1 MNYTDKDKKKGWN
14 TQGEPFDHFCILYTY
29 KNSFPGEYIY
39 AFRNRQYRINQNGIM
54 MYMNE
59 YIAEL
64 IGTML
69 LVILGN
75 GVVANVVLKDT
86 KGHNSGWIVI
96 SVGWGLAV
104 FVAVAVAGPV
114 SGAHINPAVTI
125 GLALTGLFPWAKV
138 AMFIISQLLGGAIG
152 ASFIWLFYRDHFN
165 CTEDQG
171 GILACFATGPAIR
184 KPISNLISEIIGT
197 FVLVFV
203 ILYIAEPSME
213 LSGAENAK
221 IGLGT
226 LGALPVAFLVTA
238 IGLSLGGTTG
248 YAINPARDLP
258 PRIMHALLPIKHKG
272 SSDWKYS
279 WIPIAGPIIG
289 AICAGL
295 MYLAHNALF
304 T

>member
-1 MNYTDKDKKKGWN
+1 
-14 TQGEPFDHFCILYTY
+14 
-29 KNSFPGEYIY
+29 
-39 AFRNRQYRINQNGIM
+39 
-54 MYMNE
+54 MNE

-64 IGTML
+64 LGTML
-69 LVILGN
+69 LVLLGN
-75 GVVANVVLKDT
+75 GAVANVVLKNT

-96 SVGWGLAV
+96 SIGWGLAV

-125 GLALTGLFPWAKV
+125 GLAISGLFPWDQV
-138 AMFIISQLLGGAIG
+138 VLFIVFQLIGAAIG
-152 ASFIWLFYRDHFN
+152 AFLVWLFYHDHFER
-165 CTEDQG
+165 TEDQG
-171 GILACFATGPAIR
+171 AILGCFSTGPAIR
-184 KPISNLISEIIGT
+184 KPLSNIFSEVIGT

-213 LSGAENAK
+213 MEGVNGSK

-258 PRIMHALLPIKHKG
+258 PRILHAILPIKNKG
-272 SSDWKYS
+272 KSDWPYA
-279 WIPIAGPIIG
+279 WIPVAGPLAG
-289 AICAGL
+289 AAIA
-295 MYLAHNALF
+295 AALF
-304 T
+304 ILHQSIFA